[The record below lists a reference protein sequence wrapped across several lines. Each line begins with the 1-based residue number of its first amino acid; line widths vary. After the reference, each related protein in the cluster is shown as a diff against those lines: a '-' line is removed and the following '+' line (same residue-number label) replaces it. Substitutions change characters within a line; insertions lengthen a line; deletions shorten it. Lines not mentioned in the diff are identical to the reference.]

1 MQSLFENGKEGD
13 IVAKIPLDDQTF
25 GLEKM
30 HHW

>member
-1 MQSLFENGKEGD
+1 MQSLFENRREGD
-13 IVAKIPLDDQTF
+13 VAKTPLHDQTF